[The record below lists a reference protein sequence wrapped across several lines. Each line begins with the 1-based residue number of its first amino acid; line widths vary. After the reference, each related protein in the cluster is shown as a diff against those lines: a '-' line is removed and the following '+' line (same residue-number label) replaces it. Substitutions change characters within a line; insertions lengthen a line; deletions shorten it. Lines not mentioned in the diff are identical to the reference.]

1 MMWFSS
7 VELKILNRNVGYP
20 LVNKEFGEYPPV
32 HIQKAME
39 THNFY
44 GIFPRFL
51 WSFPIVKLH
60 QKFLGSSHGPTSW
73 GQRSP
78 LRRGIR
84 ELSRLLRDWSFS
96 SVGRPKIAPV
106 GDTW

>member
-20 LVNKEFGEYPPV
+20 LVNEEFGEYPPV

-60 QKFLGSSHGPTSW
+60 QNSWDVHMDPLHGDN
-73 GQRSP
+73 G
-78 LRRGIR
+78 LH
-84 ELSRLLRDWSFS
+84 
-96 SVGRPKIAPV
+96 
-106 GDTW
+106 